1 MAQKTLRLAQKANV
15 VIGAICAAPTALH
28 AAGIHLGS
36 RITSYPS
43 FEEELSQSYVFQR
56 DQDVVTDAGDKL
68 VTSRGPATAMPFA
81 IELLRIIAGEAVAG
95 AVRQQLL
102 MSSP

>member
-1 MAQKTLRLAQKANV
+1 

-56 DQDVVTDAGDKL
+56 DQDVVTDAFGDRL
-68 VTSRGPATAMPFA
+68 CARLHDG
-81 IELLRIIAGEAVAG
+81 
-95 AVRQQLL
+95 VRK
-102 MSSP
+102 